1 MSNRRL
7 LIAEDSELT
16 ASALRLLFEES
27 GFDVAVAT
35 SVQSVIDI
43 ATSWKPD
50 VMLLDVNLSDGDG
63 VSALD
68 YLTQNDSAPPRTI
81 ALTGHDDDDVR
92 QRCINA
98 GCSDVLLKP
107 APIARLLELARSP

>member
-7 LIAEDSELT
+7 LIAEDSELV

-27 GFDVAVAT
+27 GFDVAIAM

-50 VMLLDVNLSDGDG
+50 VMLLDITLSDGDG
-63 VSALD
+63 LTALD
-68 YLTQNDSAPPRTI
+68 YLRKSGIAPPRTI
-81 ALTGHDDDDVR
+81 ALTGHDDEILR

-98 GCSDVLLKP
+98 GCAEVLLKP
-107 APIARLLELARSP
+107 APIARLLELARSL

>member
-7 LIAEDSELT
+7 LIAEDSELA

-43 ATSWKPD
+43 GTSWHPH
-50 VMLLDVNLSDGDG
+50 VMLLDITLSDGDG
-63 VSALD
+63 LTALRS
-68 YLTQNDSAPPRTI
+68 LNESGNAPSLTI
-81 ALTGHDDDDVR
+81 ALTGHDDDDLR
-92 QRCINA
+92 QRCMDA
-98 GCSDVLLKP
+98 GCAEVLLKP
-107 APIARLLELARSP
+107 APIARLLELARSL